1 MSLCSRVRQCLMN
14 LIIFGITTRGFLL
27 LSLLM
32 LYISSCSTIPTPRSK
47 PGAEDSVD
55 KQKEHTVLP
64 RFKTLDTILS
74 FSGIWV
80 NEEYINKIINTR
92 SPRISQGVVKS
103 CIVIPER
110 TLMVTRMIAGFHE
123 GGEDRVVVKDGDK
136 YLFYNAG
143 LTFIRDSIEIV
154 SQRKIRIGNQYF
166 KRLIH
171 QDTSMNDLGILEEI
185 LFKGRYQSEEGK
197 EIDFGEDGHVL
208 GLDSFKFYFPVID
221 YTDGPADVDHVQLG
235 HANVKLQQFGFRFDK
250 DTLLIY
256 KIQCLKFDSAE
267 RDCETEALGEI
278 VYRLIK
284 VRPLNGSEN
293 DKF

>member
-1 MSLCSRVRQCLMN
+1 M
-14 LIIFGITTRGFLL
+14 RGFLL
-27 LSLLM
+27 LLLLM
-32 LYISSCSTIPTPRSK
+32 LYISSCSTIPTSKSK
-47 PGAEDSVD
+47 PGAEDSVN
-55 KQKEHTVLP
+55 KQKEHTLLP

-80 NEEYINKIINTR
+80 NEEYINKIISSR
-92 SPRISQGVVKS
+92 SPRISQGVMKS

-110 TLMVTRMIAGFHE
+110 TLRVTRMIAGFHE

-136 YLFYNAG
+136 YLFYDEG

-154 SQRKIRIGNQYF
+154 SLRRMRIGNQYF

-208 GLDSFKFYFPVID
+208 GLDSFKFYSPVID
-221 YTDGPADVDHVQLG
+221 YADGPANVDHVQLG
-235 HANVKLQQFGFRFDK
+235 HANFKLQQFGFRFDK

-267 RDCETEALGEI
+267 RDCESEALSEI
-278 VYRLIK
+278 VYKLIK
-284 VRPLNGSEN
+284 LRSSDGSE
-293 DKF
+293 KE